1 MKLEEEFF
9 KNKDTKTLLNEIT
22 ELLIS
27 RDLTQKGAKGS
38 KQKIRKSI
46 RNFEEFGIL
55 QSHRIPQNPIRHARD
70 ISRTKKNL
78 RIAVL
83 NPDQQQIDSMV
94 TPPKRISGSFLNLL
108 APPPQCSQ
116 IWGSSSSIKMEEES
130 KQILS
135 SSRIFF
141 DEKFNDQKGNGLDK
155 SFERKKDRAKT
166 VQPRKSFLQLER
178 EENNNNLY

>member
-1 MKLEEEFF
+1 
-9 KNKDTKTLLNEIT
+9 
-22 ELLIS
+22 
-27 RDLTQKGAKGS
+27 
-38 KQKIRKSI
+38 
-46 RNFEEFGIL
+46 
-55 QSHRIPQNPIRHARD
+55 
-70 ISRTKKNL
+70 
-78 RIAVL
+78 
-83 NPDQQQIDSMV
+83 
-94 TPPKRISGSFLNLL
+94 
-108 APPPQCSQ
+108 
-116 IWGSSSSIKMEEES
+116 MEEES

>member
-22 ELLIS
+22 GVLIS
-27 RDLTQKGAKGS
+27 RTQNGAKMP

-135 SSRIFF
+135 SSRIFY